1 MERGSCML
9 SLFFLYY
16 YSFSIPNALFVL
28 QNFCF
33 AILTSPGCGTIVSRT
48 APLECSFKIGYCL
61 ADIRRMKEN
70 SI

>member
-1 MERGSCML
+1 ML

-16 YSFSIPNALFVL
+16 SVYYTESSVCASELSLCYTNLSL
-28 QNFCF
+28 W
-33 AILTSPGCGTIVSRT
+33 CGTIVRRT
-48 APLECSFKIGYCL
+48 APLERSFKIGNCL

>member
-16 YSFSIPNALFVL
+16 FSFTILNALFAL
-28 QNFCF
+28 QNFRF
-33 AILTSPGCGTIVSRT
+33 ATLTSLGCGTIVSRT
-48 APLECSFKIGYCL
+48 APLECSFKIGNCL

>member
-1 MERGSCML
+1 ML

-16 YSFSIPNALFVL
+16 YSFTILNSLFAL
-28 QNFCF
+28 QNFRF

-48 APLECSFKIGYCL
+48 AALERSFEIENCL
-61 ADIRRMKEN
+61 DGMRMMKED